1 MRVRFG
7 ECVLDSGTRQ
17 LSVHGGAVHL
27 SPKAFQF
34 LELLLQSRPRALS
47 KSEIHERLW
56 PGTFVSGG
64 TLTSL
69 LAEVRSATGDSA
81 RDSRFVR
88 TVHRFGYAFS
98 GTAEEVRGGDSAVGD
113 RKLVYRLIWGNREIA
128 LSHGENLFGRD
139 ENAAVWIDDALVSRR
154 HARIVIDETGAA
166 PGRSRQQE
174 RDVPAGKENRSPHE
188 ARRPGPG
195 VDRAG
200 LYDLPH
206 LQAHGFHGSG
216 SRAVAVF
223 SAGGTG
229 SLLPRLVLRYPGRF
243 EPGGLSARP

>member
-154 HARIVIDETGAA
+154 HARIVIDETGAHL
-166 PGRSRQQE
+166 E
-174 RDVPAGKENRSPHE
+174 
-188 ARRPGPG
+188 
-195 VDRAG
+195 
-200 LYDLPH
+200 DL
-206 LQAHGFHGSG
+206 G
-216 SRAVAVF
+216 SRNGTYLRGKRIEAPTRLADQDPVSIGPASMIFRIFRRTDSTAAAVE
-223 SAGGTG
+223 
-229 SLLPRLVLRYPGRF
+229 L
-243 EPGGLSARP
+243 